1 MDKRSNISEKIGKR
15 IASLRKEKGLTQEQL
30 AVKINMDRT
39 FVGYLEK
46 GDRNPS
52 VETANKIARAL
63 GVKLNDIFKFEE

>member
-1 MDKRSNISEKIGKR
+1 MDKRSNISEKIGKK
-15 IASLRKEKGLTQEQL
+15 IAELRKEKGLTQEQL
-30 AVKINMDRT
+30 AEKINMDRT

-63 GVKLNDIFKFEE
+63 GVDISDIFNFK